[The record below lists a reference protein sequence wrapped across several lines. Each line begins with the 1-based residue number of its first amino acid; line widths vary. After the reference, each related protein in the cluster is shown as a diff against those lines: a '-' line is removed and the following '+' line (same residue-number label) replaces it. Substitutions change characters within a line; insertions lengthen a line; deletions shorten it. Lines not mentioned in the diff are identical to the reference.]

1 MKKYDIYVK
10 DRCIFHSVTES
21 EFKTTWNTL
30 NIMVGIMK
38 TEYCSEDLHYQEVV
52 DWQPLHNTV
61 WYDWKLIKLWQKDL
75 L

>member
-52 DWQPLHNTV
+52 D
-61 WYDWKLIKLWQKDL
+61 
-75 L
+75 